1 MKRDLSALDRDIGQ
15 DWSRIIQEAFKHGID
30 CNIIQGGLLE
40 GKSEQGIYEV
50 SDTQNYG
57 IGDRL
62 ITPDGRI
69 FHYAK
74 SGGICYTGQG
84 SAFYPDK
91 VFASKC
97 VGALIGSA
105 TQIKFGGKT
114 FDKDALKGGY
124 ITIFGN
130 PLYNAEA
137 LPDNASCPHRLITG
151 NNACVGQV
159 ITGASEA
166 DPCVITIVGH
176 GYATGDIVT
185 IADVGGMVELNDRQ
199 YTITVIDEDT
209 FSLDA
214 VDSEGYTTYTSGGV
228 CTKGD
233 LTLDL
238 DGAVGMIVNDKQF
251 CEVYYN
257 IYSDLRLGTGT
268 TQSFA
273 GLAAAYISGS
283 GKYFWVQTWGPVW
296 VAPQVASFNSG
307 EYRDAYFRH
316 DVSIQA
322 YSSDQSDPYA
332 LNKQR
337 AGFIIPPG
345 LTAGPLLML
354 QISP

>member
-1 MKRDLSALDRDIGQ
+1 MKRDLSAIDRDIGQ

-30 CNIIQGGLLE
+30 CDIIQGGLLP
-40 GKSEQGIYEV
+40 GRPVQGLYEV
-50 SDTQNYG
+50 KDIQNYV
-57 IGDRL
+57 IGSRRM
-62 ITPDGRI
+62 TPDGRV
-69 FHYAK
+69 FRYAK

-97 VGALIGSA
+97 VGALAAIA

-130 PLYNAEA
+130 PDYNAEA
-137 LPDNASCPHRLITG
+137 LPNNASCPHRLITG

-159 ITGASEA
+159 ITGASES
-166 DPCVITIVGH
+166 DPCVITIAGH

-199 YTITVIDEDT
+199 YTITVIGDDT
-209 FSLDA
+209 FSLDD
-214 VDSEGYTTYTSGGV
+214 VDSRGYTGYDSGGV

-238 DGAVGMIVNDKQF
+238 DGAVGTIVKDKQG

-296 VAPQVASFNSG
+296 VAPQIASFNSG

-316 DVSIQA
+316 DGSIQA
-322 YSSDQSDPYA
+322 YSDDQSDTYA